1 MDYINAIK
9 INTYEDAVSYISSIP
24 RFADKDDFV
33 KMQTFYDYESYGG
46 LESGHLPCGRNQR

>member
-1 MDYINAIK
+1 MDYIKAIK

-33 KMQTFYDYESYGG
+33 KIQTFYDYLNPMENWN
-46 LESGHLPCGRNQR
+46 PVI